1 MSAVGHGCHDARYA
15 ARPRHPHRSALAA
28 PAGSGGPPPPG
39 RPASRPPHLCAR
51 TPRDGGLKRNDDPDE
66 LIVYYRL
73 AFDAAGQGFAREASR
88 AWVAWALEWLPD
100 LPVVAAAAAH
110 NAASLATARTCGL
123 EETGRRL
130 LPGDPPELGRAAIL
144 TAPRVTVVRGEG
156 LSATT
161 REAVLDL
168 WQATTEAGGAVGFV
182 PGASRGA
189 HEAALAAHEAG
200 VRAGEVTAVLLRS
213 AVDGAVLALGFW
225 QRPAN
230 PLLHHRRKAYRVMT
244 DPARR
249 GRNLGRLLMA
259 AMHRVA
265 REGGVEIGELGVRA
279 GLGTEEFYASLGWV
293 ECGRLPGGIRVAPGD
308 ERDDHLMWRRLAP

>member
-1 MSAVGHGCHDARYA
+1 MPGMPPAPDIRTARLSLRRPGPADRRHWVALHRDPRTYAHAPHAMAASDAAAGEQFDRVLAHWEREGFGYHLVEHAGEVIGC
-15 ARPRHPHRSALAA
+15 
-28 PAGSGGPPPPG
+28 
-39 RPASRPPHLCAR
+39 
-51 TPRDGGLKRNDDPDE
+51 GGLKRNDDPDE
-66 LIVYYRL
+66 LNVYYRL

-88 AWVAWALEWLPD
+88 TWVAWALEWLPD

-189 HEAALAAHEAG
+189 HEAALAAH
-200 VRAGEVTAVLLRS
+200 
-213 AVDGAVLALGFW
+213 
-225 QRPAN
+225 
-230 PLLHHRRKAYRVMT
+230 
-244 DPARR
+244 
-249 GRNLGRLLMA
+249 
-259 AMHRVA
+259 
-265 REGGVEIGELGVRA
+265 
-279 GLGTEEFYASLGWV
+279 
-293 ECGRLPGGIRVAPGD
+293 
-308 ERDDHLMWRRLAP
+308 DDIWMWRRLAP